1 MALVFDTETTG
12 LPLKDINRRFYSYR
26 DTDKYDN
33 ARIVSIAFVIDGEEH
48 YFIVKPDGFHITNSE
63 FHGITQEIAE
73 RDGVPMS
80 RIVEVLKQNVDRLHT
95 IVGHNLE
102 FDYMI
107 LMSELYRLN
116 ELDLIAQIKG
126 LKRYCTMRESTDL
139 CQLPSKSAF
148 SKYKFPKLQELYKF
162 LFKTEFEGAHHALN
176 DARATYQC
184 YVKLQS
190 QIP

>member
-1 MALVFDTETTG
+1 MALIFDTETTG
-12 LPLKDINRRFYSYR
+12 LPLKDINRRFYSFR

-48 YFIVKPDGFHITNSE
+48 YFVVKPDGFYINNSE

-80 RIVEVLKQNVDRLHT
+80 RIVTFLKERIEKIHT

-107 LMSELYRLN
+107 LMSELYRLK
-116 ELDLIAQIKG
+116 ELDLIEKIKKLG
-126 LKRYCTMRESTDL
+126 RFCTMRETTNL
-139 CQLPSKSAF
+139 CKLQSKS
-148 SKYKFPKLQELYKF
+148 SLSPYKFPKLQELHRF
-162 LFKTEFEGAHHALN
+162 LFDREFEGAHHALN

-184 YVKLQS
+184 YIKLTS
-190 QIP
+190 R